1 LLGGV
6 LGGLDLATDL
16 AQAQVPAQLPAQL
29 PAAVQPQVQAQM
41 PALAEP
47 EPPPLQLP
55 AQLQVPVQTQ
65 PADHPRGAPVTWD
78 PAWPKFGTGEYIA
91 GGVGLAAFLASR
103 VLPVPSTHW
112 YGGFAFDEKA
122 RDHLRLQSPASRR
135 WARDASDVGII
146 INESWV
152 FFDALVVAGWYR
164 DSPEVGIQQA
174 LISTEVI
181 AITAGLQ
188 GMVSYGVSRERP
200 YGRECGGE
208 LPADTRD
215 CETRDRYYS
224 FYSGHSSQTFA
235 TAAVNCMH
243 HAYVP
248 LYGGGAA
255 DAAACAG
262 MFTIAAGTAVLRV
275 ATDVHYLSDV
285 LLGAVLGTTTGLL
298 VPWALHYRH
307 GAKKGD
313 SNGETGI
320 GKGSP
325 DASSDFQ
332 LTVVPTFGGLSGV
345 LVF

>member
-1 LLGGV
+1 
-6 LGGLDLATDL
+6 
-16 AQAQVPAQLPAQL
+16 
-29 PAAVQPQVQAQM
+29 
-41 PALAEP
+41 
-47 EPPPLQLP
+47 
-55 AQLQVPVQTQ
+55 
-65 PADHPRGAPVTWD
+65 
-78 PAWPKFGTGEYIA
+78 
-91 GGVGLAAFLASR
+91 
-103 VLPVPSTHW
+103 
-112 YGGFAFDEKA
+112 
-122 RDHLRLQSPASRR
+122 LRLQSTGARR
-135 WARDASDVGII
+135 WARDASDIALI
-146 INESWV
+146 INESWL

-164 DSPEVGIQQA
+164 DSPEVGAQQA

-181 AITAGLQ
+181 AITAGFQ
-188 GMVSYGVSRERP
+188 GIVSYAASRERP

-208 LPADTRD
+208 VPADARD

-235 TAAVNCMH
+235 AAAVNCMH

-275 ATDVHYLSDV
+275 ATDMHYLSDV
-285 LLGAVLGTTTGLL
+285 LMGAALGTATGLL

-307 GAKKGD
+307 GARQEARQEAQQGD
-313 SNGETGI
+313 NNPESGGETGAG
-320 GKGSP
+320 GK
-325 DASSDFQ
+325 AAESSDWQ